1 MDISEKSYQQIRKI
15 NHDIKNQFAML
26 NLLLENQ
33 QYDELKKY
41 LSKYQSEYSK
51 AKSLIQCGNQIIN
64 NMSVMIKNSC
74 TYWRTNMV
82 IMIIGI

>member
-51 AKSLIQCGNQIIN
+51 AKSLIQCGNQVIDNILNIEINKCITNNII
-64 NMSVMIKNSC
+64 SVRC
-74 TYWRTNMV
+74 
-82 IMIIGI
+82 